1 MRRTDREITDF
12 SQIVEIM
19 KRCGVC
25 HISFSNEYPYVV
37 PMNFGMKIDGEEI
50 TLYFHGA
57 DAVSYTH
64 LDVYKRQ
71 VLL

>member
-19 KRCGVC
+19 KRCEVC

-50 TLYFHGA
+50 TL
-57 DAVSYTH
+57 
-64 LDVYKRQ
+64 
-71 VLL
+71 